1 MAGKI
6 KVNTSRLNSDSNQI
20 SECIRAIK
28 SEMGKMEASAGQLDS
43 MWDGESSETFKS
55 VFKEDRDLLAAVII
69 SLEKIQKDE
78 MDAKS
83 KYYSCENKVSSL
95 VSAIRV

>member
-43 MWDGESSETFKS
+43 M
-55 VFKEDRDLLAAVII
+55 
-69 SLEKIQKDE
+69 
-78 MDAKS
+78 
-83 KYYSCENKVSSL
+83 
-95 VSAIRV
+95 